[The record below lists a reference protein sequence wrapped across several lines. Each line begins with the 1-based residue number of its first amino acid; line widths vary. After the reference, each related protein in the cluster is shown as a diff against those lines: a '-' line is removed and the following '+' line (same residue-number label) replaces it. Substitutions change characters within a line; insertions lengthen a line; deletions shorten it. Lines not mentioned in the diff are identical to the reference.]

1 MSNVTSK
8 SSETIR
14 GLNELLRGELAALE
28 TYNQALSVVT
38 GDRQTEDDLREC
50 QASHRERVDR
60 LRMEII
66 ERGGTPDTGSGA
78 WGVFAKAVE
87 GTAKTI
93 GQKMAINALEAG
105 EDHGMKEYEDLLPKL
120 DGAARDIVQTAIY
133 PQQMRTH
140 RIMSVLKHRQTQEAQ
155 SRSGS

>member
-1 MSNVTSK
+1 
-8 SSETIR
+8 
-14 GLNELLRGELAALE
+14 
-28 TYNQALSVVT
+28 
-38 GDRQTEDDLREC
+38 
-50 QASHRERVDR
+50 
-60 LRMEII
+60 MEII

-87 GTAKTI
+87 GTAKTV

-140 RIMSVLKHRQTQEAQ
+140 HIMSALKHRQTQAAQ